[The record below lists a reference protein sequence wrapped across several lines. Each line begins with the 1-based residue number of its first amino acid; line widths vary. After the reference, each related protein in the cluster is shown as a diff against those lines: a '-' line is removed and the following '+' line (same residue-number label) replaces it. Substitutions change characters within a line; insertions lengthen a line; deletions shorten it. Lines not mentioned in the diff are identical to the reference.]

1 MGKRF
6 LEKLESYEKEAYE
19 GQCGIDWLTE
29 LGENERSI
37 FVNVR
42 ELIQKLQLESLKS
55 TLMKWLRN
63 FCIIN
68 KTTILT
74 GRGGCLI

>member
-29 LGENERSI
+29 LGENVTI
-37 FVNVR
+37 YIR
-42 ELIQKLQLESLKS
+42 ECAKTNTRATIGGLEKH
-55 TLMKWLRN
+55 
-63 FCIIN
+63 I
-68 KTTILT
+68 
-74 GRGGCLI
+74 

>member
-29 LGENERSI
+29 LGENVTI
-37 FVNVR
+37 YIR
-42 ELIQKLQLESLKS
+42 ECARTNTRATIGGLEKHIDEVAKKFLYSQ
-55 TLMKWLRN
+55 
-63 FCIIN
+63 
-68 KTTILT
+68 
-74 GRGGCLI
+74 